1 MNYLF
6 YRLVMFVNT
15 SSKDDLNY
23 TIADFILKNISAIAD
38 MNIVVFANTCHVSPA
53 SISRFCRKLGFDDY
67 IHLKMECAKF
77 TSSKLSEYVDPLM
90 VSNPKEA
97 TKIYLTNASNR
108 LLEQIDLIDLESM
121 DQLIEDMQKCKYI
134 CFFGSHFS
142 HSIAELVQAT
152 LFTTGKYSIAKSEF
166 EQQIKIAETM
176 DQDALAIILS
186 VRGTYLKGNQRLKR
200 ALDKSKVKT
209 VLITANHDPKL
220 IEEYDRVLYISSN
233 ENLYLGRHMLLSYC
247 EILST
252 KFVSKFCENNK

>member
-23 TIADFILKNISAIAD
+23 TIADFILKNISDIAD

-77 TSSKLSEYVDPLM
+77 TSSKLSEYVNPVMVRDPKKA
-90 VSNPKEA
+90 SKS
-97 TKIYLTNASNR
+97 YLTKTANH
-108 LLEQIDLIDLESM
+108 LLEQIELIDLHAM
-121 DQLIEDMQKCKYI
+121 DELVEDIDRSNYI
-134 CFFGSHFS
+134 SFFGSHFS
-142 HSIAELVQAT
+142 HSIAELVQTT
-152 LFTTGKYSIAKSEF
+152 LFTTGKYSIAKSDF
-166 EQQIKIAETM
+166 DQQIRVAETM
-176 DQDALAIILS
+176 DRNSLAIVLS
-186 VRGTYLKGNQRLKR
+186 VRGSYLKGSPRLKR
-200 ALDKSKVKT
+200 AIEKSGAKT

-220 IEEYDRVLYISSN
+220 LEEYDRVLYISSTDD
-233 ENLYLGRHMLLSYC
+233 LYLGRHLLLSYC

-252 KFVSKFCENNK
+252 KYVSRFSETK